1 MGDKD
6 AKEKLERVKAIRA
19 ANRGVIT
26 KKITD
31 VNEILNGG
39 TINDDQRKALEVLD
53 RLLESKLKT
62 VEELDQSVLSL
73 CSIDAIQAEIEDS
86 EKVLERVVECQKRV
100 HEALQRHKGKSNEHE
115 NHSGQTQ
122 PTLGT
127 NPAKAKLPKLI
138 LPKFRGDV
146 TKWSSF
152 WDSFRSA
159 VHENAAISPVEKF
172 NYLNSLLE
180 GPASR
185 AIQGLSLTDANYRS
199 AVEILQ
205 ERFGRPQQIIS
216 AHMDEL
222 LKIPNCSGTERS
234 TSLRFVYDQ
243 ISVHVRGLS
252 SLGVASDQYGGLLIP
267 VIMAKLPNE
276 IRVRVARET
285 KGSVWKIDGILE
297 IIKQEVEAREMSEGV
312 KVQEERSSKQTA
324 FQQPR
329 NPKHSMTSSFLI
341 AKREQMNRTTQT
353 RCVYCNELHYSA
365 SCEKV
370 VNPRDRRNILIEAKR
385 CFKCLFPGHQVKDCT
400 NSRNCRNCGGRHH
413 QSVCFSH
420 FGARESPPVHPPR
433 TRNEPGLINDGE
445 SGALGSTVTATSSTK
460 AKGSVLLQTATAIAT
475 NEDRSKSV
483 PVRILFDN
491 GSQRSYVTNNL
502 KSKLGLK
509 PTSSE
514 TLHLNT
520 FGERAYRK
528 QSCEVVTLPLRNKR
542 NEYLEIS
549 ALNFP
554 VICSPLPKSVDIDD
568 YPHLQGLELADS
580 SESQCGID
588 ILIGSDH
595 YWDIVT
601 GESIRGNFGPTAIN
615 SKFGWLLSGPT
626 NIPSSTN
633 DSNVVSN
640 LIISGEPFLNE
651 ANDNDEIVS
660 MLKTFWETES
670 AGIVDDSMCERQV
683 PNITVKRNDISFNG
697 RHYET
702 GLPWKEDCA
711 PTSNNYGMCVSRLR
725 SLHHKL
731 KNEPNLLSEYDK
743 IIQQQCE
750 TGIVERVP
758 KSNSA
763 NELDATSVHY
773 SPHHAVVRRNRETTK
788 VRIVY
793 DGSAKCSK
801 KERSLNDCLE
811 VGENYIPHIFDM
823 LAKFRWNA
831 VALTA
836 DIEKAFLMVGIKK
849 QDRDMLRFL
858 WYDDPFATKPE
869 IVEFRF
875 NRLVFGLRPSPSI
888 LGATISHHLRLYKQS
903 EPEMAELLEKS
914 LYVDDLLTG
923 DGNDD
928 KALVIYK
935 KSKQIMAEGGFNLR
949 KWNSNSRTL
958 LKAIESCENPSG
970 EPKSNQETTKE
981 DDESYAK
988 SSTTLGSSEAKNDT
1002 IVKVLGLNWNTVS
1015 DEFFFDF
1022 TELYNYG
1029 SSLPATKR
1037 SILKL
1042 TAKIFDPIGFLTPFT
1057 IEMKILFQ
1065 ELCLGKIDWDTDLQ
1079 GTLLLTWNKLLEEL
1093 KWLSNVRIP
1102 RCYFQSNPVE
1112 IELHGF
1118 SDASNRA
1125 YAAVVYMRSL
1135 YQDGRVDVRL
1145 VASKSRVAPLKKQS
1159 IPRLELLGAV
1169 LLARLADKFNSTGKQ
1184 LKTINWTDSMTALCW
1199 IKNERMWKQYV
1210 QHRVQEIRNLTSKD
1224 SWRHCPGE
1232 FNPADIPSRGL
1243 SAKELSTNSTWW
1255 NGAEFLYRP
1264 EAEWPVNRLTE
1275 SEDKVALE
1283 EAVKNPPAITYSL
1296 VNTSNE
1302 TQGKKVD
1309 QIIDVK
1315 RFPDLTRL
1323 LRVTAL
1329 VIKCAKRFKNQVRNE
1344 KRTEK
1349 EETRITASDIKEAE
1363 HLWIRSVQVSSF
1375 SRELAFLLSKDRNSN
1390 PPTYV
1395 TQFGLFLDEDVIKCK
1410 GRLNNAPLPVNTRNP
1425 ILLPAKHEFTH
1436 LLIKQ
1441 SHECVKHSG
1450 IRDTLTTLRERY
1462 WVPRGRE
1469 AVKKII
1475 RSCVICRKHEG
1486 TPFSSLPPTDLPSN
1500 RVSEDPPFTHIG
1512 LDFAGPLYVETKNSE
1527 GETRESQKVYVCLF
1541 TCASTR
1547 AVHLELTRSLSVESF
1562 LLAFRRFTSRRGLP
1576 ATITSDNAKTF
1587 RSSSRD
1593 IRNIARAEEV
1603 WRFLANK
1610 QITWTFIIE
1619 RAPWWGGFWER
1630 LVRSIKKPLKK
1641 IVGRSTLSFDELR
1654 TILVEIEGV
1663 VNSRL
1668 LTYVYDDE
1676 ESLSYPLTPSDLI
1689 YGRRITST
1697 PNAAHYEVISTNQS
1711 LTKKSRHHRHVLRQL
1726 TNQWRREY
1734 LIELRERSQVKS
1746 KGSNNRPIA
1755 IGDLVLLKNDSTS
1768 RAFWKLGKVEE
1779 LIPGRDGNVRA
1790 AVVKVGSDSGHV
1802 SHLRRVVQ
1810 QLVPIEVKVQ
1820 PEATCTPGC
1829 TATSEVRA
1837 VNQNARPRRAAAA
1850 TGEALR
1856 RELNIV

>member
-1 MGDKD
+1 MRDDSKTMGDKD

-73 CSIDAIQAEIEDS
+73 CSVDAIQAEIEDS

-312 KVQEERSSKQTA
+312 KVQEERSSKQTG

-329 NPKHSMTSSFLI
+329 NPKHSTTSSFLI

-413 QSVCFSH
+413 QSVCFSY

-528 QSCEVVTLPLRNKR
+528 QSCEVVTLPLQNKR

-683 PNITVKRNDISFNG
+683 PDITVKRNDISFNG

-743 IIQQQCE
+743 IIQQQC
-750 TGIVERVP
+750 
-758 KSNSA
+758 
-763 NELDATSVHY
+763 
-773 SPHHAVVRRNRETTK
+773 
-788 VRIVY
+788 
-793 DGSAKCSK
+793 
-801 KERSLNDCLE
+801 
-811 VGENYIPHIFDM
+811 
-823 LAKFRWNA
+823 
-831 VALTA
+831 
-836 DIEKAFLMVGIKK
+836 
-849 QDRDMLRFL
+849 
-858 WYDDPFATKPE
+858 
-869 IVEFRF
+869 
-875 NRLVFGLRPSPSI
+875 
-888 LGATISHHLRLYKQS
+888 
-903 EPEMAELLEKS
+903 
-914 LYVDDLLTG
+914 
-923 DGNDD
+923 
-928 KALVIYK
+928 
-935 KSKQIMAEGGFNLR
+935 
-949 KWNSNSRTL
+949 
-958 LKAIESCENPSG
+958 
-970 EPKSNQETTKE
+970 
-981 DDESYAK
+981 
-988 SSTTLGSSEAKNDT
+988 
-1002 IVKVLGLNWNTVS
+1002 
-1015 DEFFFDF
+1015 
-1022 TELYNYG
+1022 
-1029 SSLPATKR
+1029 
-1037 SILKL
+1037 
-1042 TAKIFDPIGFLTPFT
+1042 
-1057 IEMKILFQ
+1057 
-1065 ELCLGKIDWDTDLQ
+1065 CLGKIDWDTDLQ

-1102 RCYFQSNPVE
+1102 RCYFQSSRVE

-1169 LLARLADKFNSTGKQ
+1169 LLARLVDKFNSTGKQ

-1232 FNPADIPSRGL
+1232 LNPADIPSRGL
-1243 SAKELSTNSTWW
+1243 SANELSTNSTWW

-1315 RFPDLTRL
+1315 RFPDLTSL

-1329 VIKCAKRFKNQVRNE
+1329 VIKCAKKFKNQVRNE

-1363 HLWIRSVQVSSF
+1363 HLWIRSVQVSSL
-1375 SRELAFLLSKDRNSN
+1375 SKELAFLLSKDRNSN
-1390 PPTYV
+1390 SPTYV

-1450 IRDTLTTLRERY
+1450 ISDTLTALRERY

-1512 LDFAGPLYVETKNSE
+1512 MDFAGPLYVETKNSE
-1527 GETRESQKVYVCLF
+1527 GETKESQKVYVCLF

-1663 VNSRL
+1663 VNSRP

-1697 PNAAHYEVISTNQS
+1697 PNAAYYEVISTNQS
-1711 LTKKSRHHRHVLRQL
+1711 LTKKSRHHRHVIRQL

-1802 SHLRRVVQ
+1802 SHLRRVVR
-1810 QLVPIEVKVQ
+1810 QLVPIEQGLEGVVWIPNHGLIFRKFPNHVACSRHF
-1820 PEATCTPGC
+1820 PNHVFWEN
-1829 TATSEVRA
+1829 VF
-1837 VNQNARPRRAAAA
+1837 
-1850 TGEALR
+1850 
-1856 RELNIV
+1856 